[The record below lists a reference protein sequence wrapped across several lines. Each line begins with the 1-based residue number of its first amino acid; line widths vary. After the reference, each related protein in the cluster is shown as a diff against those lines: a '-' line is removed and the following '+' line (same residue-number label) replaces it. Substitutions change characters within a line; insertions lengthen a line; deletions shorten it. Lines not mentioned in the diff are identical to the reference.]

1 MMRGFLVAEFSD
13 TFKEA
18 SEQLAQWVKEGKIKT
33 EVSIAHGFH
42 EIPTAFKTYLPEITL
57 VNKS

>member
-1 MMRGFLVAEFSD
+1 MMRGFWLQNFRIHL
-13 TFKEA
+13 KA